1 MTIQVISIGGDDDE
15 VAHFVKRTYIFLD
28 MGDRSE
34 IPDGKRIIRAIN
46 GALRRKS
53 VTEEQKGQLMA
64 LRDDFKRL
72 IKELS

>member
-1 MTIQVISIGGDDDE
+1 MTIQVISLSGEDDE
-15 VAHFVKRTYIFLD
+15 VSYFVKRTYMFLD
-28 MGDRSE
+28 MGDRSA

-53 VTEEQKGQLMA
+53 VTEEQKGQLLG